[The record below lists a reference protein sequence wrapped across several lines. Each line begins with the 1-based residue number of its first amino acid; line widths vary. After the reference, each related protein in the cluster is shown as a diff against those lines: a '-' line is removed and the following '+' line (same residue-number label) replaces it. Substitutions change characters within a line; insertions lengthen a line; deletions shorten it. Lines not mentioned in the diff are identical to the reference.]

1 MQKNCSTPD
10 LAKLLLLFVVLLFA
24 REGQSQKVQPQK
36 TPVTPEAAPPLPGLV
51 ITLEKQAIREEEQVP
66 VHLVLFNSSDEPL
79 SDVTL
84 SWNLPS
90 ALLTLYPQP
99 CSTAPHG
106 IQPPSGNASAQKF
119 VWGAIPAN
127 KEAGSVQTRDF
138 CLVSSSMAGEDT
150 YTLSFLLQY
159 AWLQNGAVTRGAL
172 VQEKP
177 IKSAFL
183 GSDTF
188 AGVPL
193 GLASLVVAGLLFWLT
208 LDAFQTPWRVQG
220 GVLGDKLIY
229 SVLVS
234 LALMIVLGHFD
245 PLKSFFDIA
254 SGVSMEKVGMLAA
267 VGAAFGLITGGT
279 DHALRQRNARQS
291 LHADDPDLVLFA
303 KLLELNKGKKT
314 PSTVLR
320 CKDGTLYR
328 GSVGARNG
336 TGSFLMGWYQIEGVD
351 PTQPIRGT
359 IDGLLKKGDYVTALK
374 VALKDKSGV
383 TVTSNDYIY
392 RQLPGK
398 PEDQT
403 EHLMRVVKSTDE
415 APGPLDTTDTAAYAP
430 LILK

>member
-1 MQKNCSTPD
+1 MQKNCTTPD
-10 LAKLLLLFVVLLFA
+10 LVKLLLLFVVLLFT
-24 REGQSQKVQPQK
+24 REGQSQKVQLQ
-36 TPVTPEAAPPLPGLV
+36 TRPVTPEAAPPLPGLV
-51 ITLEKQAIREEEQVP
+51 ITLEKQAIREEEQVA
-66 VHLVLFNSSDEPL
+66 VHVVLSNSSDKPL

-99 CSTAPHG
+99 CSTAPHV
-106 IQPPSGNASAQKF
+106 IQPPSGNASEQKF
-119 VWGAIPAN
+119 LWGAIPAN

-159 AWLQNGAVTRGAL
+159 TWLQNGAVTRGAL

-193 GLASLVVAGLLFWLT
+193 GLASLVVPGLLFWLT
-208 LDAFQTPWRVQG
+208 LDAFQTPWRIQG

-254 SGVSMEKVGMLAA
+254 SGVSTEKVGMLAA
-267 VGAAFGLITGGT
+267 VGAAFGFITGGT
-279 DHALRQRNARQS
+279 DYALRQRNSRRS
-291 LHADDPDLVLFA
+291 LHADDPELVLFA

-320 CKDGTLYR
+320 CKDGALYR

-336 TGSFLMGWYQIEGVD
+336 TGSFLMGWYQIEGVG
-351 PTQPIRGT
+351 PTQAIRGT

-374 VALKDKSGV
+374 VALNDQSGV

-392 RQLPGK
+392 TQLPNK

-403 EHLMRVVKSTDE
+403 EHLMRVVKLTDE
-415 APGPLDTTDTAAYAP
+415 APGPLDTQDAGGYAP
-430 LILK
+430 LILR